1 MSYNIDMCD
10 FILFMNKLHPVPNID
25 IKKVNVDAS
34 YLETTT
40 NTLVF
45 SYSDAGIMESL
56 LGEFIVRIFSIFSD
70 KQFIFPF
77 NSFGLLARHVLRQP
91 GKTSCHKLEKL
102 SRSNFPLPG
111 T

>member
-25 IKKVNVDAS
+25 IKKVNADAS

-56 LGEFIVRIFSIFSD
+56 LGKLELSQFYLTNNLFYHSIHLEFWHGTSSASQA
-70 KQFIFPF
+70 K
-77 NSFGLLARHVLRQP
+77 LLA
-91 GKTSCHKLEKL
+91 TD
-102 SRSNFPLPG
+102 
-111 T
+111 